1 MSQIKLSGEL
11 LRDVRE
17 ALHKNDP
24 QTADTGIA
32 LQYMAALM
40 GYILGG
46 ENAPESQKTGY
57 FDELTTF
64 ARQVMDDTMQNL
76 KERQAAA
83 EEDAFG
89 YWEPPRE
96 G

>member
-11 LRDVRE
+11 LREIRE

-24 QTADTGIA
+24 QAADTGIA
-32 LQYMAALM
+32 LQYLAALT

-46 ENAPESQKTGY
+46 ESAPESQKQGY
-57 FDELTTF
+57 FEELTTF
-64 ARQVMDDTMQNL
+64 ARHVMDGTIQQV
-76 KERQAAA
+76 KQREASAQ
-83 EEDAFG
+83 ESAFG
-89 YWEPPRE
+89 YWEPPGE